1 MKKMIADY
9 IAYIAKKKYPEKAA
23 LQQQRSRVYR
33 RKVEPKIYIDITG
46 IKELRAISTEPTL
59 VLGGSVSLTEAMEL
73 FYDLSEKTQYA
84 YTKVLA
90 DHIDLIANVPVRNAG
105 TIAGNLSIK
114 HQYNEFPS
122 DMLDL
127 LHWSNDRGIRRYSR
141 SRVDRQQ
148 MSDEWKIESQTRS
161 GVLWIMP
168 RAQNA
173 HAYVNAGFLMKL
185 SEDGTG
191 KVVQKP
197 NIVFGGIDP
206 QFLHAIDTENFLIG
220 KSVLDEKV
228 LQGALSTLDVELQPD
243 YISPDA
249 VPEYRKGLAKALFYK
264 FILSL
269 AKAKAKK
276 SLISGGDLLTRPLS
290 SAKQTYETDKSVWP
304 LNQPVPKLEALAQ
317 CSGEAAYV
325 NDHPAIPGELFGAF
339 VVTTIGRGNISGI
352 DSKEALVKSVTTNVL
367 SEALQ
372 MDPDIRLERE
382 ITLIRQAEEVRSHQ
396 AIVQGSNKE
405 FTPNTPYAKNPHVL
419 RGAGGGTLNISGLCQ
434 AERHGHNATMDTFVV
449 DGLHKPLIGPPA
461 IEETFTTSPLK
472 THKALLSGLFK
483 MIEAYELQHLEEDY
497 PFSVSTP
504 YRGIP
509 GVVRFLT
516 AEDIPGKNCF
526 TPPLVFL
533 FEQEEIFCSGKVL
546 FAGQAVGLIVAET
559 QQVANMAAQKVKI
572 EYTNVKKPVI
582 LLREAAKSKDPNIVQ
597 LEKELKPKVVKGP
610 EPRHRLRIRRSVVR
624 KKSMLQYKIALAT
637 ESLSVSPYSLEV
649 AQL

>member
-1 MKKMIADY
+1 MIADY

-90 DHIDLIANVPVRNAG
+90 DHIDLIANVPVRN
-105 TIAGNLSIK
+105 
-114 HQYNEFPS
+114 
-122 DMLDL
+122 
-127 LHWSNDRGIRRYSR
+127 
-141 SRVDRQQ
+141 
-148 MSDEWKIESQTRS
+148 
-161 GVLWIMP
+161 IMP

-352 DSKEALVKSVTTNVL
+352 DSKEALK
-367 SEALQ
+367 
-372 MDPDIRLERE
+372 I
-382 ITLIRQAEEVRSHQ
+382 
-396 AIVQGSNKE
+396 
-405 FTPNTPYAKNPHVL
+405 PHVL

-449 DGLHKPLIGPPA
+449 DGLHKPLIGHPA
-461 IEETFTTSPLK
+461 IE
-472 THKALLSGLFK
+472 
-483 MIEAYELQHLEEDY
+483 
-497 PFSVSTP
+497 
-504 YRGIP
+504 
-509 GVVRFLT
+509 
-516 AEDIPGKNCF
+516 
-526 TPPLVFL
+526 
-533 FEQEEIFCSGKVL
+533 VL
-546 FAGQAVGLIVAET
+546 
-559 QQVANMAAQKVKI
+559 
-572 EYTNVKKPVI
+572 
-582 LLREAAKSKDPNIVQ
+582 
-597 LEKELKPKVVKGP
+597 
-610 EPRHRLRIRRSVVR
+610 
-624 KKSMLQYKIALAT
+624 
-637 ESLSVSPYSLEV
+637 
-649 AQL
+649 

>member
-1 MKKMIADY
+1 MKNQP
-9 IAYIAKKKYPEKAA
+9 AKRQLLHVHGANIGSRSWLEELNAVGDATKT
-23 LQQQRSRVYR
+23 LRVVRSRYALAPTPQFQVLYIRHPDAAFRTRALCVREGTGVYR

-127 LHWSNDRGIRRYSR
+127 LHWSNDRGQRRYSR

-148 MSDEWKIESQTRS
+148 MSDEWKI
-161 GVLWIMP
+161 GPIMP

-228 LQGALSTLDVELQPD
+228 LQGALSTLDVELRPD

-264 FILSL
+264 
-269 AKAKAKK
+269 
-276 SLISGGDLLTRPLS
+276 
-290 SAKQTYETDKSVWP
+290 TYETDKSVWP

-339 VVTTIGRGNISGI
+339 VVTTIGRGNISNI
-352 DSKEALVKSVTTNVL
+352 DSKEAL
-367 SEALQ
+367 
-372 MDPDIRLERE
+372 I
-382 ITLIRQAEEVRSHQ
+382 
-396 AIVQGSNKE
+396 
-405 FTPNTPYAKNPHVL
+405 
-419 RGAGGGTLNISGLCQ
+419 
-434 AERHGHNATMDTFVV
+434 
-449 DGLHKPLIGPPA
+449 
-461 IEETFTTSPLK
+461 
-472 THKALLSGLFK
+472 
-483 MIEAYELQHLEEDY
+483 
-497 PFSVSTP
+497 
-504 YRGIP
+504 
-509 GVVRFLT
+509 
-516 AEDIPGKNCF
+516 
-526 TPPLVFL
+526 
-533 FEQEEIFCSGKVL
+533 
-546 FAGQAVGLIVAET
+546 
-559 QQVANMAAQKVKI
+559 
-572 EYTNVKKPVI
+572 
-582 LLREAAKSKDPNIVQ
+582 
-597 LEKELKPKVVKGP
+597 
-610 EPRHRLRIRRSVVR
+610 
-624 KKSMLQYKIALAT
+624 
-637 ESLSVSPYSLEV
+637 
-649 AQL
+649 